1 MLRDIKYDMLRI
13 LINVFILFCLLI
25 QTTLAQEYKIS
36 LKDAVKT
43 ALENNDGL
51 KALESSVSAQKSE
64 IGISRSSLLPQLN
77 IEESFIRTNNPTSV
91 FSIKLNQQRFSES
104 DFEISNL
111 NNPDPI
117 SDFET
122 NFSAEMPILAVQE
135 YLSLKSSKKE
145 YLAKNEEFGRQKE
158 VVAFNVIES
167 YLNIQTAKE
176 FVSVAEKALQDARE
190 QLRIADKRYKSG
202 LGLFSDTL
210 RASTAVT
217 EAEQQLISTK
227 KNLKVAKRILGLL
240 LGLSESVDTDTEQA
254 EIPLYDMDYYTDNSL
269 TRKDIKSLE
278 LKHESAKTNVKIAES
293 GYIPKIGVRGTY
305 QLNDNDI
312 PFGAQGSSWFVAG
325 IMRWELFNGA
335 RREYERAKAK
345 HQAAEIGQ
353 TINGLKKT
361 VSLMVYES
369 HLAVDE
375 AKKNIEL
382 AESSLRTAK
391 EGTRLVQKRYENS
404 LSPFFD
410 LLNAQVN
417 LDRARANLVAK
428 KNEYWIS
435 IAKLSFESGAIL
447 QDIGIEQ

>member
-1 MLRDIKYDMLRI
+1 MLRT
-13 LINVFILFCLLI
+13 LINVSILLCLLI
-25 QTTLAQEYKIS
+25 QSTIAQEHKIS
-36 LKDAVKT
+36 LKDAVQT

-51 KALESSVSAQKSE
+51 KALESAVSAQKSE
-64 IGISRSSLLPQLN
+64 IGISRSFLLPKLN
-77 IEESFIRTNNPTSV
+77 IEEKFVRTDNPTSV
-91 FSIKLNQQRFSES
+91 FSIKLNQERFSES
-104 DFEISNL
+104 DFDISTL

-135 YLSLKSSKKE
+135 YLKLKSSKKE
-145 YLAKNEEFGRQKE
+145 YQAKSEEFDRQKE
-158 VVAFNVIES
+158 VLAFNVIES
-167 YLNIQTAKE
+167 YINVQTAKE
-176 FVSVAEKALQDARE
+176 FVGVAEKALQDAKE

-210 RASTAVT
+210 RATTAVT
-217 EAEQQLISTK
+217 ESEQQLISTK

-240 LGLSESVDTDTEQA
+240 LGLSESVDTDTKQA
-254 EIPLYDMDYYTDNSL
+254 EIPLHDMDFYNKNSHA
-269 TRKDIKSLE
+269 RKDIKSLE
-278 LKHESAKTNVKIAES
+278 LKHESAKTNVKAAES

-305 QLNDNDI
+305 QLNDNDT
-312 PFGAQGSSWFVAG
+312 PFGTQGSSWFVAG
-325 IMRWELFNGA
+325 IVRWELFNGA

-353 TINGLKKT
+353 TISGLKKT
-361 VSLMVYES
+361 VSLRVYES
-369 HLAVDE
+369 QLAVDE

-382 AESSLRTAK
+382 AESSLKTAK
-391 EGTRLVQKRYENS
+391 EGARLVQKRYENS

-428 KNEYWIS
+428 KNEYQVS
-435 IAKLSFESGAIL
+435 VAKLGFESGTIL
-447 QDIGIEQ
+447 QDIGVE